1 MGHMKY
7 IHMLQRQ
14 DRMEELERAYKEA
27 LDKGV
32 ESFTFDEALMYT
44 DYAKHVLEYVSKY
57 PLRIED
63 QEY

>member
-1 MGHMKY
+1 
-7 IHMLQRQ
+7 MLQRQ
-14 DRMEELERAYKEA
+14 DRIQELERAYKEA

-32 ESFTFDEALMYT
+32 ESFTFDEAHMYT
-44 DYAKHVLEYVSKY
+44 EYAKHVLEYVSKH